1 MPTNKFLF
9 PHKLGLC
16 LQAVGA
22 AVAFLEESSNMT
34 AAELKEQGVVQQLL
48 QYHMAEG
55 AALLSSDF
63 ENSQVLTMLDG
74 NKTRIT
80 M

>member
-1 MPTNKFLF
+1 
-9 PHKLGLC
+9 
-16 LQAVGA
+16 
-22 AVAFLEESSNMT
+22 MT
-34 AAELKEQGVVQQLL
+34 AAELKEQGVVDQLL
-48 QYHMAEG
+48 QYHVAEG
-55 AALLSSDF
+55 AALLNSEF